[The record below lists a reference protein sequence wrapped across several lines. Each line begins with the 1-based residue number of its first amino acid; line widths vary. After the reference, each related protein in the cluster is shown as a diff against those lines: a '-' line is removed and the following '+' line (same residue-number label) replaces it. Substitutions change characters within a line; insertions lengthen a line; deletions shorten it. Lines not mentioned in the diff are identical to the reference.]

1 MTRFQQLN
9 LGLAMTVNKCLLWH
23 KYQLIKDNGF
33 TAYSQCKDCGSRK
46 AVQPMEG
53 YQPINHD
60 WLQGKSGAP

>member
-1 MTRFQQLN
+1 
-9 LGLAMTVNKCLLWH
+9 MTVNKCLLWH

-46 AVQPMEG
+46 AVQPIEG

-60 WLQGKSGAP
+60 WLQGKAGAP